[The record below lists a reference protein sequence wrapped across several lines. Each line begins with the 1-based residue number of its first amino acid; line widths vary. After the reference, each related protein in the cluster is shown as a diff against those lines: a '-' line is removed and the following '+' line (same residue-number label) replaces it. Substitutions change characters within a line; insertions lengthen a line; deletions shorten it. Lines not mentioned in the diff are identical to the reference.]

1 MSQTNSPNVNASF
14 ERLVAAPYRSYA
26 DLVLEYCQKLSA
38 AQNDAIRAGT
48 DLGMA
53 QARTWLEARDI
64 ESFKLVV
71 ESQQKA
77 SQDVSER
84 FKGDADRIV
93 ALSREYAQKGQQLVQ
108 KNLKSLTANAS

>member
-1 MSQTNSPNVNASF
+1 MSQATTPNVNASF

-53 QARTWLEARDI
+53 QARTWLEARDA

-77 SQDVSER
+77 TQHMSER
-84 FKGDADRIV
+84 FKGDAERIA
-93 ALSREYAQKGQQLVQ
+93 ALSQEYIQKGQQLVQ
-108 KNLKSLTANAS
+108 KNVKSLSASAS

>member
-1 MSQTNSPNVNASF
+1 MSQATPRNVNESF

-53 QARTWLEARDI
+53 QARTWLEARDA
-64 ESFKLVV
+64 ESYKLVV
-71 ESQQKA
+71 ECQQKTT
-77 SQDVSER
+77 QDMSER
-84 FKGDADRIV
+84 FKGDADRIM
-93 ALSREYAQKGQQLVQ
+93 ALSREYVLKGQKLVE
-108 KNLKSLTANAS
+108 KNMSSLPTRPA